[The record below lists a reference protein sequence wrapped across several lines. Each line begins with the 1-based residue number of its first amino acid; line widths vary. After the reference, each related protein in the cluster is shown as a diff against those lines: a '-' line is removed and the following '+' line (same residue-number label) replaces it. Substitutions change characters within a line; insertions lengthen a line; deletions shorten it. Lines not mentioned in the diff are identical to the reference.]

1 MIRRMASSP
10 GQAETTIEMRW
21 SGDLC
26 IIELRGALRYPD
38 ATALLRRS
46 CRELIA
52 KGERFLLLSMLH
64 VPFMDSS
71 GIGEIVA
78 CYKRAREHDGVVK
91 LVMQKPSY
99 KLFTY
104 THLEKMFEIFHD
116 EAEAIASF
124 GASVTG
130 KETQ

>member
-1 MIRRMASSP
+1 MASSQ
-10 GQAETTIEMRW
+10 GQDETTIEMRW

-26 IIELRGALRYPD
+26 IIELRGALRYPE
-38 ATALLRRS
+38 ATALLRRN

-71 GIGEIVA
+71 GIGEVVA

-91 LVMQKPSY
+91 LLLQKPSY

-104 THLEKMFEIFHD
+104 THLEKMFEIFQD
-116 EAEAIASF
+116 EGEAIASF

-130 KETQ
+130 ADS

>member
-1 MIRRMASSP
+1 MIGAMAASSQP
-10 GQAETTIEMRW
+10 EKTTIETRW

-26 IIELRGALRYPD
+26 IIELHGALRYPES
-38 ATALLRRS
+38 TALLRRN

-52 KGERFLLLSMLH
+52 KGERFLLLNLLQ
-64 VPFMDSS
+64 VPFIDSS

-78 CYKRAREHDGVVK
+78 CYKRVREHDGVVK
-91 LVMQKPSY
+91 LAMQEPSF

-104 THLEKMFEIFHD
+104 THLEKMFEIFDD

-124 GASVTG
+124 GKSVTG
-130 KETQ
+130 LEP